1 MLPWEHH
8 IGCQVSQI
16 AFSKSTENVFLTV
29 VTAVTG
35 WTVVRKITQSLNKK
49 NHATSQQIFFCCF
62 CFTFSVIFEKA
73 IWQIWQPMWCSQG
86 SALRF
91 SQGFCGKVT
100 WKFLVDRLRDFF
112 KKEVVWFS
120 LWRGCVIFVCGEV
133 VWFFSLTHSGCMIHL
148 SGGCVIFFAE
158 GWMIF
163 CWQVAGCFVWRGC
176 LIFLCEEV
184 AGFFVWRGFFFEK
197 KSFLVKTVFWWK
209 QFFGEK
215 SFFGHYC
222 HYYYIGRQVVR

>member
-1 MLPWEHH
+1 MQGKPRLLAYEVIWKLLKKCIFLGVGGGPPVQSNLNVLGHFLCITFFGILSRRGGVDQIETSLGILCTNIGWIRTHKRNQKHRQSCKMLPWEHH
-8 IGCQVSQI
+8 IGCQMSQI
-16 AFSKSTENVFLTV
+16 ALSKSTENVFLTV

-112 KKEVVWFS
+112 YSISKN
-120 LWRGCVIFVCGEV
+120 
-133 VWFFSLTHSGCMIHL
+133 TN
-148 SGGCVIFFAE
+148 
-158 GWMIF
+158 
-163 CWQVAGCFVWRGC
+163 
-176 LIFLCEEV
+176 
-184 AGFFVWRGFFFEK
+184 
-197 KSFLVKTVFWWK
+197 
-209 QFFGEK
+209 
-215 SFFGHYC
+215 Y
-222 HYYYIGRQVVR
+222 